1 MGLWQDEKGEG
12 AGTDGATEG
21 GSGDSV
27 GIGVVSE
34 GWHGREGASTWE
46 GQRVESGRLA
56 MDGEKSLFQD
66 SMRAGKEKDEVSD
79 MIEGRRC
86 ARASWKD
93 TMESVSF
100 RSRVL
105 RLGVRMSEVRRIDGI
120 AREDSGTKVYD
131 TRQVVINRAQD
142 MRLGGSNV

>member
-1 MGLWQDEKGEG
+1 MGLWQDEYGEG
-12 AGTDGATEG
+12 AGTGGDG
-21 GSGDSV
+21 V
-27 GIGVVSE
+27 GVGVVSE

-46 GQRVESGRLA
+46 GQRVGSGRLA

-79 MIEGRRC
+79 IIEGRRG

-93 TMESVSF
+93 TIEYVSF

-105 RLGVRMSEVRRIDGI
+105 RLGFECLRFEGSMESQGRIQERRFM
-120 AREDSGTKVYD
+120 
-131 TRQVVINRAQD
+131 TRSR
-142 MRLGGSNV
+142 S